1 MQKKGCGVVPVEGCY
16 LYCVHN
22 QWRQFSNDKNL
33 QRLVGEGQR
42 LVVVAMHLYKGMP
55 PLCVWAVCTTF
66 GVNRGRMQE
75 KRGDQVQQQKTARG
89 RIRAQINFC

>member
-1 MQKKGCGVVPVEGCY
+1 VWQRYQMQKKGCGVVPVEGCY

-42 LVVVAMHLYKGMP
+42 LVAVAMHLNKGMP

-75 KRGDQVQQQKTARG
+75 KKRGSSTTTKNSKGKD
-89 RIRAQINFC
+89 